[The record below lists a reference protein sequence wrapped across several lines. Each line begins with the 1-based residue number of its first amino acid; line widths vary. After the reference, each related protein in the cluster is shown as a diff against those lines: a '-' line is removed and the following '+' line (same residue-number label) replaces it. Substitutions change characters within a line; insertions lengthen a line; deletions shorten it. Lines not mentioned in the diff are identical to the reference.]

1 MKVTATI
8 ARSIAAA
15 QEQAKEIAFSD
26 QEKAK
31 LRWAAGLP
39 LSKMEDAVAFLAQ
52 KKPPPWVYAAW
63 DFIRQCHLSPR
74 HSDEEMHHSVR
85 RRYRRRCDWTI
96 REQTTAMAMATSQ
109 EYSVEEIART
119 VGRTAKAVR
128 RKLARCAVR
137 CAKPEGYSAR
147 QLADILQ
154 VHRRLIQRWEQL
166 GLKRE
171 SGGEGGKPEAGSRKC
186 RIEHEAVKEFFLS
199 DEGQFEAE
207 HLDVY
212 SFRKLVELLGV
223 DPLQQRYEE
232 ERRKAELK
240 CAADAQR
247 KREKRAAQ
255 RNLTATAGP
264 VVAEDPSAAVARAG

>member
-15 QEQAKEIAFSD
+15 QEQAKEIAFSE

-52 KKPPPWVYAAW
+52 KKPQPWVYAAW
-63 DFIRQCHLSPR
+63 EFIRQCHLSPR
-74 HSDEEMHHSVR
+74 HSDAEMCHSVR

-119 VGRTAKAVR
+119 IGRTVKAVR
-128 RKLARCAVR
+128 RKLERCAVR

-154 VHRRLIQRWEQL
+154 VHRRLIQRWEEL

-171 SGGEGGKPEAGSRKC
+171 SAAEGGKSEVGSRKS
-186 RIEHEAVKEFFLS
+186 RIEHEGIKEFFLS
-199 DEGQFEAE
+199 DQGQFEAE

-232 ERRKAELK
+232 ERCKAELK
-240 CAADAQR
+240 CAADAKR
-247 KREKRAAQ
+247 KREKRAAE
-255 RNLTATAGP
+255 RNLNSMAGT
-264 VVAEDPSAAVARAG
+264 VAPEDPSVAATHAG